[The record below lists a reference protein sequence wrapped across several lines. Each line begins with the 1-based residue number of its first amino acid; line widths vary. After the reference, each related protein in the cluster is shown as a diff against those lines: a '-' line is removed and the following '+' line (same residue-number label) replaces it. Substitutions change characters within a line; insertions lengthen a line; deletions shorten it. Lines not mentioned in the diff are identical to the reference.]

1 MASYSVSGGRFYSS
15 CGGQNLLGSRQN
27 RALAYFRGVDF
38 LDQSNADNHKREQHH
53 ERRARPA
60 TEGRIKHT
68 IDQKICVYR
77 HRANNKALRTR
88 RNVASQCLPEVTDD
102 YYVHHYYENE
112 PNQTIVIQ
120 SLEKTV
126 VHVPGLERRAGHGY
140 RHEPG
145 GNVSVPLYDLLLDCR
160 PNKAPQFSSPR

>member
-15 CGGQNLLGSRQN
+15 WGGQNLLGSRQN

-77 HRANNKALRTR
+77 HRANSKALRAR
-88 RNVASQCLPEVTDD
+88 RNVASQWLPEATND
-102 YYVHHYYENE
+102 YYRHHHNENQSD
-112 PNQTIVIQ
+112 QTIVIK

-126 VHVPGLERRAGHGY
+126 VHVPGLARRGGHGD
-140 RHEPG
+140 RHQPG
-145 GNVSVPLYDLLLDCR
+145 G
-160 PNKAPQFSSPR
+160 